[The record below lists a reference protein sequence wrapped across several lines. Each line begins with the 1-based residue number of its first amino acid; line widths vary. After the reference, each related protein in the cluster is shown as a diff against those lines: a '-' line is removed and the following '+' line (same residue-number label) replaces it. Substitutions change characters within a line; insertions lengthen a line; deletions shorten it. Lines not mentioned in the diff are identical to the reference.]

1 MWRLPVYEYECEHC
15 GVFELYRSITA
26 EPLRQC
32 PKCGGQVRKLI
43 SRGVSVI
50 FKGSGF
56 HTTDYRSEEYRKKEK
71 EEKSQV
77 KDSTAAS
84 S

>member
-1 MWRLPVYEYECEHC
+1 MPVYEYECEHC
-15 GVFELYRSITA
+15 GTFEVYRSITA
-26 EPLRQC
+26 EPLEEC
-32 PKCGGQVRKLI
+32 PQCGGKVRKLI
-43 SRGVSVI
+43 SRHVSII

-56 HTTDYRSEEYRKKEK
+56 HTTDYRSEEYRKREK
-71 EEKSQV
+71 EEKSQA